1 MWLCPSIKVGMTV
14 LPVRSTRVAFA
25 GGCRSPFRPTQ
36 VKDSPSSRNAE
47 LSIVGL
53 LSPTIS
59 RAPSN
64 QAAGRPAW
72 EATRVGRYAA
82 ARIRRYG
89 HHLRGDMNAP
99 RETLGTIVVAH
110 RLVCIAVSVFRAGA
124 L

>member
-1 MWLCPSIKVGMTV
+1 RAGTTV

-25 GGCRSPFRPTQ
+25 GGCRSPLRPTQ
-36 VKDSPSSRNAE
+36 AKESPSIRTAE

-64 QAAGRPAW
+64 QVAGRLAC

-99 RETLGTIVVAH
+99 RETLGTIVVA
-110 RLVCIAVSVFRAGA
+110 LAWSV
-124 L
+124 